1 MDIRIVDGRLTR
13 DSEVKTNSKN
23 GLKFVTFTLANNS
36 YVKGEEVATFFNVVS
51 YNEYDIDR
59 AANLLKGMHVIVTGR
74 PTESLAVKDSKTY
87 LNRNIIA
94 HNIEKGISTIIKEAA
109 AAQATSTSYH
119 SVAPS
124 TPDLMPVASPVVESV
139 TIPSVKTEPVVMD
152 NPVQSNAGAFQV
164 SQSVTNFDD
173 ELPF

>member
-23 GLKFVTFTLANNS
+23 GLKFITFTLANNS

-51 YNEYDIDR
+51 YNEHDIDR

-94 HNIEKGISTIIKEAA
+94 HNIEKGISTIIKETA

-124 TPDLMPVASPVVESV
+124 TPDLMSVASPVVETV
-139 TIPSVKTEPVVMD
+139 AIPSVKID
-152 NPVQSNAGAFQV
+152 NPVQSNVGAFQV
-164 SQSVTNFDD
+164 SQSATNFDD